1 VIGAGRIITGSAAEG
16 VRGVEAMTYFGPD
29 GSIVVDPS
37 AELLERLVFRER
49 GGLWRVGSGDASLS
63 VAVHTRHKTYASV
76 AGQPT
81 LMFFLVP
88 RHGFF
93 FTYFEPQPVGV
104 VQWVPFAGGECRPW
118 VEHCIGGDCFFAPR
132 ACFVSR
138 PFAWAVVSEFVRSRR
153 RSPAVPWV
161 ERSGLE
167 FPFPPAGDPRPRKAD
182 LA

>member
-81 LMFFLVP
+81 PMFFLVP
-88 RHGFF
+88 RHGSF
-93 FTYFEPQPVGV
+93 FTYFEPQPVRV

-161 ERSGLE
+161 ARSGLE